1 MRDEPREALDP
12 RKGVWKPAALALLA
26 VMLLLTSGCYGKFAA
41 TRTVYHLNEGIPGD
55 SLETVTMWVLSP
67 VYVGA
72 IAVDAF
78 GLNVIQFWLGAE
90 SPSAWSQ
97 PADGP
102 MIAVAPP
109 PAEPRTAAAVTSRDC
124 ALQEAD

>member
-1 MRDEPREALDP
+1 MRDEARETVGR
-12 RKGVWKPAALALLA
+12 RKGVRKPAALALLA
-26 VMLLLTSGCYGKFAA
+26 VPLLLTSGCYGKFAA
-41 TRTVYHLNEGIPGD
+41 TRTIYHLNEGVPGD
-55 SLETVTMWVLSP
+55 AVEAVTMWVLSP

-72 IAVDAF
+72 IVVDAF

-90 SPSAWSQ
+90 SPSAWLP
-97 PADGP
+97 PADGA

-124 ALQEAD
+124 TPEAAD